1 MLIYD
6 KPPLGSYLPLPR
18 GWPLNEGLT
27 LGSKPHELMN
37 EALFNLGF
45 DEVDLTSSKNI
56 LITREKKM
64 VEKEWAIQKLIYG
77 Q

>member
-6 KPPLGSYLPLPR
+6 KPRPLGSYLPLPR

-37 EALFNLGF
+37 EASFNLGF
-45 DEVDLTSSKNI
+45 DEVD
-56 LITREKKM
+56 
-64 VEKEWAIQKLIYG
+64 
-77 Q
+77 